1 MLLSPKQREYVL
13 KSAGHRW
20 GFKGGATR
28 SGKTYLDFRWIIP
41 IRIRERIG
49 KDGLAV
55 ILGVTKSTIERNVL
69 EPMRN
74 LYGDMLVG
82 TISSDN
88 TAWIFGEKCYCL
100 GAEKVSQ
107 VSKIRGASIKYC
119 YGDEVADWSEE
130 VFALLKSRLDKEY
143 SCFDGTFNPQYP
155 DHWLKK
161 FLDSNADIFSQ
172 TYTIDDNPF
181 LPESF
186 KENLKKEY
194 EGTVYYERYIL
205 GRWVIAEG
213 LVYPMFDRERNV
225 TSERGGPGR
234 YWISSDYGTQNP
246 TVFALW
252 REYGG
257 KAVMEKE
264 YYHSGRESG
273 RQKTDEEYYQDLETF
288 ADGYRIERVV
298 LDPSAASFAECIRRH
313 GKFSVWKAN
322 NAVLDG
328 IRFTGACIKSG
339 IIKFHESCENAFR
352 EFGLY
357 SWDKDAGEDCVIKEN
372 DHCLTGDTLIDTV
385 SGQKRIA
392 DLVGKTGKLF
402 CTDGN
407 KAVISEFSDVRMTQ
421 REATVYELMLNDG
434 RTVKATAEH
443 PILTKRGWVKLKDLR
458 TDDEVAC
465 IGGEN
470 EGNVQRGWTN
480 RLF

>member
-1 MLLSPKQREYVL
+1 MLLSPKQREFVKY
-13 KSAGHRW
+13 GTHRW
-20 GFKGGATR
+20 NFKGGATR

-74 LYGDMLVG
+74 LYGDMLIG

-194 EGTVYYERYIL
+194 EGTVYYDRYIL
-205 GRWVIAEG
+205 GLWVRAEG
-213 LVYPMFDRERNV
+213 LVYPMFGDDCITQEIPD
-225 TSERGGPGR
+225 TGD
-234 YWISSDYGTQNP
+234 YYISIDYGTLNP
-246 TVFALW
+246 FSAGLW
-252 REYGG
+252 CVG
-257 KAVMEKE
+257 KRSAVRIAEI
-264 YYHSGRESG
+264 YYSGRET
-273 RQKTDEEYYQDLETF
+273 RAQKTDEEYCDMV
-288 ADGYRIERVV
+288 ERLAGEKTIRAVV
-298 LDPSAASFAECIRRH
+298 VDPSAASFIEALRRRGRFKVRH
-313 GKFSVWKAN
+313 ADNDVMN
-322 NAVLDG
+322 G
-328 IRFTGACIKSG
+328 IRTVSDFLRNGKIK
-339 IIKFHESCENAFR
+339 IHESCENTIR

-357 SWDKDAGEDCVIKEN
+357 RWDEKSEVDRVVKEN
-372 DHCLTGDTLIDTV
+372 DH
-385 SGQKRIA
+385 A
-392 DLVGKTGKLF
+392 
-402 CTDGN
+402 
-407 KAVISEFSDVRMTQ
+407 M
-421 REATVYELMLNDG
+421 
-434 RTVKATAEH
+434 
-443 PILTKRGWVKLKDLR
+443 
-458 TDDEVAC
+458 DEVRYMAMTVLKKAFKEH
-465 IGGEN
+465 IFVPELA
-470 EGNVQRGWTN
+470 R
-480 RLF
+480 

>member
-88 TAWIFGEKCYCL
+88 TAWIFGEKCCCL

-194 EGTVYYERYIL
+194 EGTVYYDRYIL
-205 GRWVIAEG
+205 GLWRIAEG

-273 RQKTDEEYYQDLETF
+273 RQKTDEEYYQDLEAF

-339 IIKFHESCENAFR
+339 IIKFHESCKNAFR

-357 SWDKDAGEDCVIKEN
+357 SWDKDAGEDRVIKEN
-372 DHCLTGDTLIDTV
+372 DHVCDSIRYFCMTV
-385 SGQKRIA
+385 LR
-392 DLVGKTGKLF
+392 
-402 CTDGN
+402 
-407 KAVISEFSDVRMTQ
+407 
-421 REATVYELMLNDG
+421 REI
-434 RTVKATAEH
+434 K
-443 PILTKRGWVKLKDLR
+443 K
-458 TDDEVAC
+458 
-465 IGGEN
+465 
-470 EGNVQRGWTN
+470 
-480 RLF
+480 

>member
-194 EGTVYYERYIL
+194 EGTVYYDRYIL
-205 GRWVIAEG
+205 GLWRIAEG
-213 LVYPMFDRERNV
+213 LVYPMFDRARNI

-273 RQKTDEEYYQDLETF
+273 RQKTDEEYYQDLEAF

-339 IIKFHESCENAFR
+339 IIKFHESCKNAFR

-357 SWDKDAGEDCVIKEN
+357 SWDKDAGEDRVIKEN
-372 DHCLTGDTLIDTV
+372 DHCMDAIRYFCMTV
-385 SGQKRIA
+385 LR
-392 DLVGKTGKLF
+392 
-402 CTDGN
+402 
-407 KAVISEFSDVRMTQ
+407 
-421 REATVYELMLNDG
+421 REI
-434 RTVKATAEH
+434 K
-443 PILTKRGWVKLKDLR
+443 K
-458 TDDEVAC
+458 
-465 IGGEN
+465 
-470 EGNVQRGWTN
+470 
-480 RLF
+480 